1 MRSRKPKWAMEWKEV
16 QRIFGRERIFG
27 DRKYLLWESPKTK
40 EGADKKTE
48 ELRSVGFLARVT
60 SEKSG
65 KKTYHLVWA
74 CKK

>member
-1 MRSRKPKWAMEWKEV
+1 MKPKWAMEWKGI
-16 QRIFGRERIFG
+16 QRIFGKERMFG
-27 DRKYLLWESPKTK
+27 GRNYLLWESPKTK
-40 EGADKKTE
+40 EEANKKAE
-48 ELRSVGFLARVT
+48 ELRSVGYLVRVT